1 MLERLLEYDNV
12 LFEALNGSDS
22 LYWDAYMWVVTKTQT
37 WIPLLL
43 VILFVV
49 ARRSTV
55 RRTVL
60 FVVFFALAIL
70 FADQLSSGLIKPWVQ
85 RCRPTHAATFVHSID
100 TVFGNLGGR
109 YGFVSSHAANTFAVA
124 LYLSL
129 LFRHTPLSVLL
140 FAWALTASY
149 SRVYL
154 GVHYPGDILCGGL
167 LGLMVGGL
175 VYLGFTKADGK
186 INTTVRHYAAEN
198 YTSTGFPV
206 VDMELVMAAIVSV
219 FALVFVAA
227 VFVGNS

>member
-22 LYWDAYMWVVTKTQT
+22 LYWDVYMWVVTKTQT

-49 ARRSTV
+49 ARHSTV

-60 FVVFFALAIL
+60 FVVFLALAIL

-85 RCRPTHAATFVHSID
+85 RWRPTHAATFVHSID
-100 TVFGNLGGR
+100 TVFGYLGGR

-186 INTTVRHYAAEN
+186 INTAVRHYAAEN

-206 VDMELVMAAIVSV
+206 VDMELVMAAIVGV

>member
-85 RCRPTHAATFVHSID
+85 RLRPTHAATFVHSID
-100 TVFGNLGGR
+100 TVFGYLGGR

-186 INTTVRHYAAEN
+186 INTAVRHYAAEN